1 MNPSEQEGP
10 LRDVVG
16 LLEQWRGRKTDC
28 HVWDALTNS
37 SIPAFRA
44 TIGDLEIEPDRDDA
58 EARVEVHFKEPGHLL
73 VLYSVSWTASLSKRA
88 ESTFSTAAATSRSHS
103 GASSSSLRYSAS
115 RTACSRTSLGRPPDR
130 EAGCRASARPDPDPP
145 IARETGAGAVNR

>member
-16 LLEQWRGRKTDC
+16 LLEQWRGRKADC

-37 SIPAFRA
+37 SIAAFRA

-73 VLYSVSWTASLSKRA
+73 VLYSRLVDSVTI
-88 ESTFSTAAATSRSHS
+88 
-103 GASSSSLRYSAS
+103 
-115 RTACSRTSLGRPPDR
+115 
-130 EAGCRASARPDPDPP
+130 EARRIDLQYRGGNLE
-145 IARETGAGAVNR
+145 IAVRNE